1 VSSAPAPSSRGRSS
15 WRFFWRRLLRCLM
28 LETGAAPESP
38 PCVYTAA
45 IHTKADLVSSLTGIT
60 RLARDLGFQR
70 DPETHYASD
79 GRSASYHVD
88 HLRLPVALSIDCN
101 PVRQTV
107 AIAVS
112 GCDGDLTYR
121 CFRQVEASLFGAC

>member
-1 VSSAPAPSSRGRSS
+1 
-15 WRFFWRRLLRCLM
+15 M
-28 LETGAAPESP
+28 LETSAVPEVP

-45 IHTKADLVSSLTGIT
+45 IHTDADLVASLTGIT
-60 RLARDLGFQR
+60 QLARDLGFQR
-70 DPETHYASD
+70 DPETYYAHD
-79 GRSASYHVD
+79 CRSASYHVD

-112 GCDGDLTYR
+112 GGDAQLTYR
-121 CFRQVEASLFGAC
+121 CFRQVEASLFGSC